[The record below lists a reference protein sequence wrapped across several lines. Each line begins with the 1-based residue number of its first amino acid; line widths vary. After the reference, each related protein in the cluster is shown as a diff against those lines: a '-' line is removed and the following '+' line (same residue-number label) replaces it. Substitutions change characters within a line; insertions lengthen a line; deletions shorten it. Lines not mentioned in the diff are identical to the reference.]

1 VVKFEVKLFLVVAL
15 LSICY
20 SVAFSRPVNTLQ
32 PDTLGRITID
42 SARLVTIN
50 RILIIGNKRTRDQI
64 ISRELSL
71 KTSDTV
77 RFYKLPEILS
87 LDKRKIYNLR
97 LFNTVTIRS
106 LEMSYNTIDLLVEVD
121 ERWYTWP
128 IPIFELSDRNFN
140 EWWQN
145 YNHDF
150 GRVNYGLRL
159 EQYNCRGRNET
170 LKLTA
175 QFGFAQR
182 YELSYVIPYLDK
194 RQKQGLILN
203 FEFGAL
209 RNLAAQTIDHKIR
222 FLPTDS
228 TVLFDGNPILRNS
241 IQAQA
246 TYTYRKS
253 FFETHS
259 FSVGYRANDIFDQV
273 AVYNPNYFNNT
284 TNKQKYTMLS
294 YAFRSEHRDVVMYP
308 LNGYQFSAHIQ
319 KNGLG
324 WEGEVNQWILNLT
337 HAYHHDLKKGYNLS
351 NFCSLYLSDPM
362 RQPYNLLGALGYQR
376 QIVRGYEVYVIE
388 GPKFFV
394 NKTTFKKKIYSSA
407 SRWENMPLEQFKHV
421 PFTIFWKAFADF
433 GYVQNYINYEEKNQ
447 NTRLSDKLLA
457 GAGTGVDIVLPYDIV
472 FRLEYTFTREATQ
485 GFFFNLKKD
494 F

>member
-1 VVKFEVKLFLVVAL
+1 
-15 LSICY
+15 
-20 SVAFSRPVNTLQ
+20 
-32 PDTLGRITID
+32 
-42 SARLVTIN
+42 
-50 RILIIGNKRTRDQI
+50 
-64 ISRELSL
+64 
-71 KTSDTV
+71 
-77 RFYKLPEILS
+77 
-87 LDKRKIYNLR
+87 
-97 LFNTVTIRS
+97 
-106 LEMSYNTIDLLVEVD
+106 
-121 ERWYTWP
+121 
-128 IPIFELSDRNFN
+128 
-140 EWWQN
+140 WQN

-175 QFGFAQR
+175 QFGFTQNYA
-182 YELSYVIPYLDK
+182 LSYVIPYLDK
-194 RQKQGLILN
+194 RQKQGLILS
-203 FEFGAL
+203 FDFGEL
-209 RNLAAQTIDHKIR
+209 RNVGAQTVDHKIK

-228 TVLFDGNPILRNS
+228 AALFDGKPVLRNTIS
-241 IQAQA
+241 AHA

-259 FSVGYRANDIFDQV
+259 FSIGYRSSYINDQV

-284 TNKQKYTMLS
+284 SNKQKYAMFS
-294 YAFRSEHRDVVMYP
+294 YSFRSEHRDVIMYP
-308 LNGYQFSAHIQ
+308 LKGYQFSAHLQ

-324 WEGEVNQWILNLT
+324 WEGDVNQWILNLT
-337 HAYHHDLKKGYNLS
+337 YAYHHELKKGFNLS
-351 NFCSLYLSDPM
+351 NFASVYLSDPI

-388 GPKFFV
+388 GPKFIV

-421 PFTIFWKAFADF
+421 PFAIFWKAFADF
-433 GYVQNYINYEEKNQ
+433 GYVQNYDNYEEKAQ
-447 NTRLSDKLLA
+447 NTRLSGKLLA
-457 GAGTGVDIVLPYDIV
+457 GGGTGVDIILPYDIV

-485 GFFFNLKKD
+485 GFFFNLKKE

>member
-1 VVKFEVKLFLVVAL
+1 
-15 LSICY
+15 
-20 SVAFSRPVNTLQ
+20 
-32 PDTLGRITID
+32 
-42 SARLVTIN
+42 
-50 RILIIGNKRTRDQI
+50 
-64 ISRELSL
+64 
-71 KTSDTV
+71 
-77 RFYKLPEILS
+77 
-87 LDKRKIYNLR
+87 
-97 LFNTVTIRS
+97 
-106 LEMSYNTIDLLVEVD
+106 MSYNTIDLLVEVD

-294 YAFRSEHRDVVMYP
+294 YTFRSEHRDVVMYP

-362 RQPYNLLGALGYQR
+362 RFMLLKGQSFLSIKLRSKRKSTPALADGKICPWSNLSMYRLLFSGRLLPILAMFR
-376 QIVRGYEVYVIE
+376 I
-388 GPKFFV
+388 
-394 NKTTFKKKIYSSA
+394 TSTMKKK
-407 SRWENMPLEQFKHV
+407 
-421 PFTIFWKAFADF
+421 
-433 GYVQNYINYEEKNQ
+433 
-447 NTRLSDKLLA
+447 TRTHA
-457 GAGTGVDIVLPYDIV
+457 
-472 FRLEYTFTREATQ
+472 
-485 GFFFNLKKD
+485 
-494 F
+494 